1 MNKTITSTEL
11 HKLLSE
17 NICVVDFVKVN
28 GETRSMPC
36 TLRSDIVPPIV
47 VKEGKEPKKQN
58 DNVMNVWCVDKNAW
72 RSFKLENLISVEI
85 KND

>member
-1 MNKTITSTEL
+1 MNKNITATDL
-11 HKLLSE
+11 HKILTE
-17 NICVVDFVKVN
+17 NICVFDFIKVN

-36 TLRSDIVPPIV
+36 TLRPDIVPPIV
-47 VKEGKEPKKQN
+47 IKEGKESKKQN
-58 DNVMNVWCVDKNAW
+58 ENTMNVWCIDKSAW

>member
-1 MNKTITSTEL
+1 MNKNITSIDL
-11 HKLLSE
+11 LKLLTE

-36 TLRSDIVPPIV
+36 TLRPDIVPPVV
-47 VKEGKEPKKQN
+47 VKEGKEPKKHN
-58 DNVMNVWCVDKNAW
+58 ENTLNVWCVDKNAW